1 MESKHWMVPGVLR
14 ALGGTLKELKLQF
27 DGGIHAKHVEVTY
40 PENMVQSLIV
50 HDHLMS
56 MSDDPVMRP
65 NIVSLIEQMR
75 PNEFRVNKVTL
86 YVYRR
91 NLQTIN
97 NFLRV
102 LDKDSLRSLE
112 VIFEGNHEASD
123 SAYQES
129 LEDFYVALGS
139 LLMLKNLTIKDDF

>member
-1 MESKHWMVPGVLR
+1 MDSKYWMVPGVLR
-14 ALGGTLKELKLQF
+14 ALGGTLKELELQF

-40 PENMVQSLIV
+40 PENMVQNLIV

-65 NIVSLIEQMR
+65 NIVSLIDQMR

-86 YVYRR
+86 YAYRR